1 MSKRN
6 CGCRPRPRGEFIPGG
21 LDALQKEFD
30 RWRQREQ
37 RLLTALDQLEAERR
51 RLDGEMGRVEQQVA
65 YYDNLTRDM
74 KKELGRPGLG
84 NLLSSLRKS

>member
-1 MSKRN
+1 MRIMPS
-6 CGCRPRPRGEFIPGG
+6 
-21 LDALQKEFD
+21 ALEATQKEYE
-30 RWRQREQ
+30 RWRLRER
-37 RLLTALDQLEAERR
+37 RLVTALEQVDEERR
-51 RLDGEMGRVEQQVA
+51 RLDGELVRVEQQVA

>member
-1 MSKRN
+1 MSS
-6 CGCRPRPRGEFIPGG
+6 
-21 LDALQKEFD
+21 ALEATQKEFE
-30 RWRQREQ
+30 RWRLRER
-37 RLLTALDQLEAERR
+37 RLVTALDQVDEERHRLE
-51 RLDGEMGRVEQQVA
+51 GELVRVGQQVS

>member
-1 MSKRN
+1 MPS
-6 CGCRPRPRGEFIPGG
+6 
-21 LDALQKEFD
+21 ALEATQKEYE
-30 RWRQREQ
+30 RWRLRER
-37 RLLTALDQLEAERR
+37 RLVTALEQVDEERR
-51 RLDGEMGRVEQQVA
+51 RLDGELVRVEQQVA

>member
-1 MSKRN
+1 MSNARQ
-6 CGCRPRPRGEFIPGG
+6 
-21 LDALQKEFD
+21 AVQKEFD

-37 RLLTALDQLEAERR
+37 KLLTAIVQVDEERR
-51 RLDGEMGRVEQQVA
+51 RLDGELVRVQQQVA
-65 YYDNLTRDM
+65 YYDNLARDM